1 MERSKTQDLL
11 TVTYLQQTTEARSPE
26 FIRKTPSYGRIMNV
40 FDKNSDEQ
48 ISNMLNYIRE
58 HPLPLGTGLKELY
71 HLEARW
77 RNIDY
82 FKERSKTLPPL
93 SQEDPYSVDM
103 LLS

>member
-1 MERSKTQDLL
+1 MDRTQKQDLL
-11 TVTYLQQTTEARSPE
+11 TVMYLQQTTESRSPE
-26 FIRKTPSYGRIMNV
+26 FIRKTPNYGRIMGV

-58 HPLPLGTGLKELY
+58 HPLPLGTSLKELY

-82 FKERSKTLPPL
+82 FKERAKTLPPL
-93 SQEDPYSVDM
+93 KKEEPYSVDM